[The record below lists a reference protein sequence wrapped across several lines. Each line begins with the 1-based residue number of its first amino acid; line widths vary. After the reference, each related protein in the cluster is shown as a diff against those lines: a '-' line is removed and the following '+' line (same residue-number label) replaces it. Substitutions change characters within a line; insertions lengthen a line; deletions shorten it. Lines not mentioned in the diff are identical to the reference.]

1 MQKEIID
8 YINQYLSRLLCGYRT
23 FFSKQT
29 SLHYLIEKCKLMLDK
44 KGYEGV
50 VLMDLP
56 KAFDTINHKLLLAKL
71 NAYGFSKKKVLKMI
85 FSYLNNRKERVQII
99 SSWKELSCGVPQGS
113 MLQPILFN
121 IYSKRDSHLPSK
133 IVSFASMKAI

>member
-1 MQKEIID
+1 MKKEIID
-8 YINQYLSRLLCGYRT
+8 YINEYLSPMLCGYSKC
-23 FFSKQT
+23 FSEQT

-50 VLMDLP
+50 ELMDLP

-71 NAYGFSKKKVLKMI
+71 NAYGFSKVKKAFKMI

-99 SSWKELSCGVPQGS
+99 SSWRELSCGVPQGS
-113 MLQPILFN
+113 MLRPILFN
-121 IYSKRDSHLPSK
+121 IYSD
-133 IVSFASMKAI
+133 